1 MRATPLCV
9 WAANLKDP
17 KDLYNAHKADA
28 EFVHPNEI
36 VHNAIFLYSIA
47 IQYLLNNPTDPDRAQ
62 KAFDIAMQ

>member
-9 WAANLKDP
+9 WASSLPNAEDI
-17 KDLYNAHKADA
+17 YNAQKADA

-47 IQYLLNNPTDPDRAQ
+47 I
-62 KAFDIAMQ
+62 